1 MSILNRLHEIIERD
15 VAKLFG
21 AAKKASIMAGQEVEQ
36 LKAQLEA
43 ANQRAIAAATETRQH
58 AEAAAERAR
67 AAVRELELEAKS
79 AAERVAFHSQQ
90 IEKKDPQL

>member
-1 MSILNRLHEIIERD
+1 MSILSRLHQIIDRD
-15 VAKLFG
+15 AAKLFG
-21 AAKKASIMAGQEVEQ
+21 AAKKASIVAGQEVEQ
-36 LKAQLEA
+36 LRAELEA
-43 ANQRAIAAATETRQH
+43 ANQKAIAAATEARAH

-67 AAVRELELEAKS
+67 AAARELELEAKS

>member
-1 MSILNRLHEIIERD
+1 MSILSKLHQIIEGD

-21 AAKKASIMAGQEVEQ
+21 AAKKASIIAGQEVEQ

-43 ANQRAIAAATETRQH
+43 ANQKAIAAATEAKAH

-67 AAVRELELEAKS
+67 AAVRELEIEAKS
-79 AAERVAFHSQQ
+79 ASERVAFHQSQLD
-90 IEKKDPQL
+90 KKDPQL